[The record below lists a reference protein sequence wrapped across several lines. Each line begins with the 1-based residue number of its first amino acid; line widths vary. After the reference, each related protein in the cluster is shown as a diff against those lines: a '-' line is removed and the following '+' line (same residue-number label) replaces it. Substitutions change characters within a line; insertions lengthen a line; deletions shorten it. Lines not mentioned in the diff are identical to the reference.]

1 MSRLVISAAA
11 FSAAFALAPA
21 AQAFNPQTAGLQLV
35 LRQHGLYRGAID
47 GVQGT
52 TTRRAIRIFQRRHGL
67 TVDGL
72 AGPRTRAAL
81 GPLGS
86 PLFGTR
92 AIRRGMTG
100 YDVGVLQ
107 FLLGRRGLRPG
118 SLDAHFGAGTEGAV
132 RRFQRSQGLQPD
144 GVVGRRTARLL
155 CAVPACTWRPA
166 PSTSTSTSTSPRP
179 TSVHRVSP
187 GETLSAISRRYG
199 VSVHAIARVNRVDP
213 RRVIIAGAQL
223 RIPGAAARM
232 AMTQP
237 FAVRSALDYWSGRY
251 GVDARLVRAVAWF
264 ESGFNNTIV
273 SKAGARGVMQIT
285 PVTWNYVET
294 VLVGRKIPNT
304 LSGNVQVGVVYLRQ
318 LLREFRGNTR
328 LALAAYVQGPR
339 SVRTRGLA
347 RETKHYVEGVLAVS
361 RRI

>member
-1 MSRLVISAAA
+1 MVSRLVISVAVV
-11 FSAAFALAPA
+11 SAALALAPA
-21 AQAFNPQTAGLQLV
+21 AQAFNPQTAGLQIV

-47 GVQGT
+47 GVQGAK
-52 TTRRAIRIFQRRHGL
+52 TRRAIRILQRRRGL
-67 TVDGL
+67 AVDGL

-92 AIRRGMTG
+92 AMRRGMTG

-107 FLLGRRGLRPG
+107 FLLARRGLRPG
-118 SLDAHFGAGTEGAV
+118 LLDAHFGARTRRAV
-132 RRFQRSQGLQPD
+132 RRFQRSQGLLPD

-155 CAVPACTWRPA
+155 CAMPACTWRPA
-166 PSTSTSTSTSPRP
+166 PRTRRRP
-179 TSVHRVSP
+179 TRVHRISP
-187 GETLSAISRRYG
+187 GETLTAISRRYG
-199 VSVHAIARVNRVDP
+199 VTVHAIARANRVDP
-213 RRVIIAGAQL
+213 SRVIIAGAKL

-237 FAVRSALDYWSGRY
+237 FAVRSALDYWSSRY
-251 GVDARLVRAVAWF
+251 GVDSRLVRAVAWF
-264 ESGFNNTIV
+264 ESGFNNTLV

-285 PVTWNYVET
+285 PVTWDYVEV

-304 LSGNVQVGVVYLRQ
+304 LSGNVQVGVAYLRQ
-318 LLREFRGNTR
+318 LLREFRGDTR

-339 SVRTRGLA
+339 SVRTRGLVL
-347 RETKHYVEGVLAVS
+347 ESKHYVAGVLALS